1 MESYAL
7 NNATICSL
15 LDKYLRIKLHDL
27 FESSILNNKM
37 PLEVAMADI
46 DRKNDDINKER
57 QSSQ

>member
-7 NNATICSL
+7 NHATICSL

-37 PLEVAMADI
+37 PFEVAMADI
-46 DRKNDDINKER
+46 DRKNDEINKEH